1 MSAGVTQLL
10 ERALALASPASA
22 SGRHLELLKGGLP
35 IRSGST
41 GNAREAIL
49 AAVLTDIA
57 CLSLDELQV
66 AILRCTGYSD
76 GIRTYFRQVWASDLV
91 LCDVPGGLPEKRTLQ
106 GETYIKDALDERG
119 RLIPNRVV
127 VQGQRRILMSIKDI
141 AKALGITNNAARTR
155 WDAALEKL
163 RLATE
168 VAKQA
173 EETRRRESEREG
185 EVARRQ
191 REEARLA
198 AEATRRKRAERLR
211 LLQQLG

>member
-41 GNAREAIL
+41 GNARDALL

-57 CLSLDELQV
+57 CLSPEELEV

-91 LCDVPGGLPEKRTLQ
+91 LCEVPGGLPEKRTLQ
-106 GETYIKDALDERG
+106 GETYVKDALDERG
-119 RLIPNRVV
+119 RVIPNRVV

-141 AKALGITNNAARTR
+141 AKALSITNNAARTR

-163 RLATE
+163 RLAAAA
-168 VAKQA
+168 AKRA
-173 EETRRRESEREG
+173 EEERSREAEREG
-185 EVARRQ
+185 EGARRQ

-198 AEATRRKRAERLR
+198 TKEKRRKRVERLR
-211 LLQQLG
+211 LLEQG